1 MDERAPGPP
10 DEQPRSGG
18 GSPPPDRSGGPPPGR
33 RNQPIGWIALA
44 AVLAL
49 AAIGLGIWAFTTRS
63 DLDDAE
69 ATIERQRRQLAS
81 EEQRAVRREE
91 ALRRVGRREE
101 ALRRVGRREERA
113 YRRVRRR
120 LIGERARAADLMRRV
135 DREAG
140 QLTQARQEVASAQS
154 TTERRNAQ
162 LSEARKERDLAAACT
177 SEALDS
183 IGRFFEAASAR
194 AGARRAVAQLAHL
207 RSRCQAVVR

>member
-1 MDERAPGPP
+1 MDARVPGPP

-18 GSPPPDRSGGPPPGR
+18 GSPPLERSGGLPPSRGS
-33 RNQPIGWIALA
+33 QPTGWIALA

-69 ATIERQRRQLAS
+69 ATIERQRRQIAS
-81 EEQRAVRREE
+81 EEQRAVRTQ
-91 ALRRVGRREE
+91 E

-120 LIGERARAADLMRRV
+120 LIGERARAADLRRRV
-135 DREAG
+135 EREAG
-140 QLTQARQEVASAQS
+140 QLTQARQEVASAQ
-154 TTERRNAQ
+154 TATERRNAQ
-162 LSEARKERDLAAACT
+162 LREARKERDLAAACT
-177 SEALDS
+177 REALDS

-194 AGARRAVAQLAHL
+194 AGARRAVAQLEHL
-207 RSRCQAVVR
+207 RSRCEAVVR

>member
-1 MDERAPGPP
+1 VPGPP

-18 GSPPPDRSGGPPPGR
+18 GSPPAERSGGASPSRGNP
-33 RNQPIGWIALA
+33 PIGWIALA
-44 AVLAL
+44 AILAL

-69 ATIERQRRQLAS
+69 ATIERQRRQIAS
-81 EEQRAVRREE
+81 EEQRAV
-91 ALRRVGRREE
+91 RREE

-135 DREAG
+135 EREAG

-162 LSEARKERDLAAACT
+162 LREARQERDLAAACT
-177 SEALDS
+177 REALDS

-194 AGARRAVAQLAHL
+194 AGRGGL
-207 RSRCQAVVR
+207 SRCSSTSGRGARPWCAESARSAVK